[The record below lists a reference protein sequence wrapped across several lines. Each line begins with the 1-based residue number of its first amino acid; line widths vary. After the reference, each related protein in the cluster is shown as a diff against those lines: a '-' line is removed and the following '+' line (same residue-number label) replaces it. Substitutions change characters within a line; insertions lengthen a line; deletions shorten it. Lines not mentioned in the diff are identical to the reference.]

1 MDEFSAHLEYTGIYR
16 YLNNPE
22 IMSGAAF
29 FGLALI
35 SGSKLVFTLAVI
47 RHLSQLW
54 FLSTVENPHMR
65 KLYGDSLRSDAGFVK
80 VIKKVARK
88 NARLLES
95 RAGRHAPEIKRVAKE
110 VKGTFDKVY
119 SETAEALEEFLA
131 VSKPKIS
138 GVVQDTKVLLQQSR
152 ERLIISRVANDL
164 SHYDSTKY
172 HLSIIPSALYDS
184 SSFHLGEPIRVKW
197 TAPSHHSR
205 RDWIGIYRV
214 GANAHSQVTK
224 VSSLGMWVPV
234 HDEEWD
240 GDIPLDL
247 HRPNRPDVDSE
258 GEVIFQADKL
268 PWQCGTYE
276 IRYHHAG
283 KYNVMSMVGPIKIF
297 VDKPATL
304 DFQSVRSSLA
314 RIVPLCLD
322 SDPSLIPLS
331 CKASEDGITEVDGRD
346 PDDFRF
352 WSESQAKRIS
362 KAIVQA
368 FGVELTR
375 EVIIADANLGAL
387 ANRILVSRDLLSQ

>member
-1 MDEFSAHLEYTGIYR
+1 M
-16 YLNNPE
+16 
-22 IMSGAAF
+22 
-29 FGLALI
+29 
-35 SGSKLVFTLAVI
+35 
-47 RHLSQLW
+47 
-54 FLSTVENPHMR
+54 
-65 KLYGDSLRSDAGFVK
+65 
-80 VIKKVARK
+80 
-88 NARLLES
+88 
-95 RAGRHAPEIKRVAKE
+95 
-110 VKGTFDKVY
+110 
-119 SETAEALEEFLA
+119 
-131 VSKPKIS
+131 
-138 GVVQDTKVLLQQSR
+138 LLQ
-152 ERLIISRVANDL
+152 
-164 SHYDSTKY
+164 
-172 HLSIIPSALYDS
+172 
-184 SSFHLGEPIRVKW
+184 
-197 TAPSHHSR
+197 
-205 RDWIGIYRV
+205 V

-258 GEVIFQADKL
+258 GEVVFQADKL

-276 IRYHHAG
+276 VNQLCSRTSAISNPSAQIRYHHAG

-297 VDKPATL
+297 GMYLWYLPRRYDSPCITVDKPATL